1 VTAAIVQEHVG
12 TIAATKSILAG
23 EQVRSRAWRQIRE
36 ALQEAG
42 VDRVL
47 AEKYAGRKVHPFG
60 NQLGRMWDCLRV
72 SGQEAGKW

>member
-47 AEKYAGRKVHPFG
+47 AEKYIRSEISWGGCGIA
-60 NQLGRMWDCLRV
+60 C
-72 SGQEAGKW
+72 E